1 MVRYDDKPWLKWY
14 DKGVD
19 PSLNVP
25 ECTYIDLLD
34 EAIRKFP
41 SRTAFHF
48 LGSDFTYR
56 ELDLLSRSFAS
67 FLKSRKVA
75 PGDAIGIC
83 LPNTPQYLI
92 ALVGA
97 LRYGCVVSG
106 VSPLLAPKEMENQ
119 INDAGIRVLV
129 ILDLLY
135 QERLK
140 KIKGETPGL
149 KHVIATNIADFLPG
163 YKRVLGKLL
172 KKIPSGRIEPIAG
185 KEVLDF
191 RLMLSDNRPID
202 PKPSIAPGD
211 VCFIQYT
218 GGTTGLPK
226 GAMLTH
232 RNIVSNIL
240 QAKNWFGFEMGGG
253 TACSG
258 FPYFHQA
265 GLYFGLTT
273 LSLAYTQCL
282 IPDPRNTSHMCG
294 EIKKYRPEVML
305 HVPSLYQM
313 LMNNPLFGTIDF
325 SFNKVCIS
333 GASPFSKEGIEALE
347 SYVGKGKLVEIFGMT
362 EASPLISMNPFKGKK
377 KIGSVG
383 VPLQDTMV
391 RVVDIESGTKDVP
404 IGEPGEIIV
413 QGPQVMKGYHNKPD
427 ETANTL
433 RKLNGGTWL
442 YTGDIARMDEE
453 GFIYLVD
460 RSKDMLNVGGFKV
473 FSREVEDTLYR
484 YADIESCAII
494 GIPDPKRPDSE
505 IVKAVIQ
512 LTKDAKA
519 KKPEDVRGAIAE
531 YCKENLA
538 PYKNPKQIEFVDA
551 MPLTSVG
558 KVDKKALK
566 KSPVQ

>member
-1 MVRYDDKPWLKWY
+1 MVQYDDKPWLRWY
-14 DKGVD
+14 DEGLG
-19 PSLNVP
+19 PSLNAP
-25 ECTYIDLLD
+25 NRTYVDLLD
-34 EAIRKFP
+34 ETINKFP

-48 LGSDFTYR
+48 LGSDFSYS
-56 ELDLLSRSFAS
+56 ELDRLSRSFAG
-67 FLKSRKVA
+67 FLQSRKIR
-75 PGDAIGIC
+75 PGETLGIC

-106 VSPLLAPKEMENQ
+106 VSPLLSPKEMEHQ
-119 INDAGIRVLV
+119 LNDAGIRVLV
-129 ILDLLY
+129 ILDLLF
-135 QERLK
+135 QERLAR
-140 KIKGETPGL
+140 IKGETQGL
-149 KHVIATNIADFLPG
+149 RHVIATNIADFLPL
-163 YKRVLGKLL
+163 YKRILGKML
-172 KKIPSGRIEPIAG
+172 KRIPSGRVEPIAG

-191 RLMLSDNRPID
+191 RGMLSEHPPID
-202 PKPSIAPGD
+202 PRPPISSDD
-211 VCFIQYT
+211 VCLIQYT

-232 RNIVSNIL
+232 KNIVSNIL
-240 QAKNWFGFEMGGG
+240 QAKNWFGFEEGGG

-282 IPDPRNTSHMCG
+282 IPDPRNTAQLCG

-313 LMNNPLFGTIDF
+313 LMNNPLFGKIDF

-333 GASPFSKEGIEALE
+333 GASPFSKEGIESLE
-347 SYVGKGKLVEIFGMT
+347 TFIGKGKLVEIYGMT
-362 EASPLISMNPFKGKK
+362 EASPLISMNPFRGKK

-383 VPLQDTMV
+383 LPLQDTMV
-391 RVVDIESGTKDVP
+391 RIVDIESGTRDVP
-404 IGEPGEIIV
+404 VGEPGEIIV
-413 QGPQVMKGYHNKPD
+413 QGPQVMKGYHNKPE
-427 ETANTL
+427 ETVHAL
-433 RKLNGGTWL
+433 RRLNGGAWL
-442 YTGDIARMDEE
+442 YTGDIARMDED

-473 FSREVEDTLYR
+473 FSREVEDALYR
-484 YADIESCAII
+484 HPDVEFCAIV

-512 LTKDAKA
+512 LTGEAKA
-519 KKPEDVRGAIAE
+519 RRQEELRASIAE

-538 PYKNPKQIEFVDA
+538 PYKNPKLIEFVEA

-566 KSPVQ
+566 QGAAN